1 MRIENSMETIL
12 KTDTLIAC
20 HECDLLHRIDA
31 HPQGGAST
39 CGRCGAVLASHKHDS
54 LDRSLAL
61 SITGIILF
69 FMANAYP
76 LLAIKSGSL
85 YKATTLMGSVE
96 TLYAAGMWQIALLVF
111 LTAILFPF
119 LNLLSRLYILIP
131 LKMSRR
137 PRNVPFIM
145 SLNQTLNPWGMMD
158 VFMLGILVSVVKLV
172 KMMKVIPGVSLFAFT
187 ILIFVPA
194 AIAVSFDPHLAWEKE
209 EGA

>member
-1 MRIENSMETIL
+1 MQTDIL
-12 KTDTLIAC
+12 MAC

-31 HPQGGAST
+31 HPEGGTST
-39 CGRCGAVLASHKHDS
+39 CSRCGAVLVSHKRNS

-61 SITGIILF
+61 AITGLILF
-69 FMANAYP
+69 AMANAYP

-96 TLYAAGMWQIALLVF
+96 VLYAAGMWQIGLLVF

-119 LNLLSRLYILIP
+119 LELVSKLYILIP
-131 LKMSRR
+131 LKMNWR
-137 PRNVPFIM
+137 PRKLSFII
-145 SLNQTLNPWGMMD
+145 SLSQSLNPWGMMD

-172 KMMKVIPGVSLFAFT
+172 KMMKVIPGVSLYAFML
-187 ILIFVPA
+187 LIFVLAGIA
-194 AIAVSFDPHLAWEKE
+194 ATFDPHLAWEKE